1 MLEKV
6 VEESGGGRLTA
17 VPGYR
22 SAGKTGTAEIKEGSA
37 YGDYFATSFFGMAPV
52 ENPQFAIGLVIYKPT
67 QIWTSSRAAVEPY
80 QKILSQVLIA
90 NRVTPSTT
98 SSDPIPANW

>member
-1 MLEKV
+1 MLEKI
-6 VEESGGGRLTA
+6 VEEGSMGKLTA

-22 SAGKTGTAEIKEGSA
+22 SAGKTGTAEIKEGGG
-37 YGDYFATSFFGMAPV
+37 YGEYYAASFFGMAPV
-52 ENPQFAIGLVIYKPT
+52 DDPRYAVGVVVYKPT
-67 QIWTSSRAAVEPY
+67 RLWANARAAVEPY